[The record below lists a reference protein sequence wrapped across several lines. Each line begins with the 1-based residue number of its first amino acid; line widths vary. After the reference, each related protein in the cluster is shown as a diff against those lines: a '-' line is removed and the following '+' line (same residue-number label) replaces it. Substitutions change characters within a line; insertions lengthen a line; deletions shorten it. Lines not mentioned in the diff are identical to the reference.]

1 MLTWLYDIRLE
12 SGHLSFV
19 LFRFW
24 TVHVT
29 TPADIEQVKEVSR
42 LSPGAWTAYNFK
54 NRLFARAFLITLRHG
69 WFTRKILVT
78 PPNASALLDW
88 CASHNVSVFVPPG

>member
-1 MLTWLYDIRLE
+1 MLTWLYDVRLE
-12 SGHLSFV
+12 SEYLSFT
-19 LFRFW
+19 LFRLW
-24 TVHVT
+24 TVHVMA
-29 TPADIEQVKEVSR
+29 PADIEQVKEVSR

-78 PPNASALLDW
+78 PPNAHAFVDW